1 MTRITA
7 LFLAAASAFGP
18 QAFSQHAIAP
28 PRLGF
33 VADGSRTLR
42 PLYGMA
48 GSFILGPAVRGAV
61 VSQAFSGS
69 LGLLKTNLF
78 LAAYDPQGQP
88 LGSVPLG
95 SINVSRGPA
104 LFAFSPDGTAAL
116 AYVASSDALYEWK
129 GGAFSRSWVRPVDGR
144 VLAIAF
150 PAAFEAALIVERSA
164 GDIWEIREPL
174 GGLGTLSEQALPG
187 VHAPLLAL
195 SSGDLVYPGVGGIVV
210 RHPTGAEVHIPA
222 TLPVSFSLQQMN
234 RDWVELAGRATKAHF
249 AIRTT
254 PAREGIYQL
263 PE

>member
-1 MTRITA
+1 MTRFTT
-7 LFLAAASAFGP
+7 LFLAAVGAFGQ

-78 LAAYDPQGQP
+78 LAAFDPQGQP
-88 LGSVPLG
+88 LGS
-95 SINVSRGPA
+95 IDVSRGPA

-116 AYVASSDALYEWK
+116 AYVGSRDALYDDALYEWK
-129 GGAFSRSWVRPVDGR
+129 RGAFSRSWVRPVDGR

-150 PAAFEAALIVERSA
+150 PTAFEAARIVERSA

-174 GGLGTLSEQALPG
+174 GGLGTLSEKALPD

-195 SSGDLVYPGVGGIVV
+195 PSGDLVYAGAGAIVV
-210 RHPTGAEVHIPA
+210 RHPTGTEVHIPA
-222 TLPVSFSLQQMN
+222 TLPASFSLQQMN
-234 RDWVELAGRATKAHF
+234 RDWVELAGQSTKAHF

>member
-1 MTRITA
+1 MTRFTA
-7 LFLAAASAFGP
+7 LFLAAGGVFAQ

-33 VADGSRTLR
+33 IADGSHGLR

-69 LGLLKTNLF
+69 LGLLRTDLF
-78 LAAYDPQGQP
+78 LAAFDPQGR
-88 LGSVPLG
+88 SLG
-95 SINVSRGPA
+95 SIDVSRGPA